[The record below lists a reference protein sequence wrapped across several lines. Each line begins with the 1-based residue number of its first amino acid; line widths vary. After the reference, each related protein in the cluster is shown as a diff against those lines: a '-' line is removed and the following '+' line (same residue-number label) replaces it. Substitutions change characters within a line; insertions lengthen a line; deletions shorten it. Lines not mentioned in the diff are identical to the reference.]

1 MMRNAVFVVAWLLW
15 AVPAQADTFER
26 DAATSA
32 TVAASVAEV
41 TGLAISPLMVFS
53 ALGASAW
60 IRHQGPASEL
70 PWHAQP
76 WAWGPVAALLVLIFF
91 KEALLGRFVLL
102 KKPFDFAE
110 LLIDKAGALVLA
122 PWVVTRA
129 LDALQGR
136 TTEAVLEASRWVLP
150 VAQASTG
157 ETTAGA
163 WVGWLGLL
171 VAAVVAIALFAV
183 VWMASHAFNVLLLL
197 SPFGVVDNAIRAAR
211 TGLLFLLGVLTAVDP
226 ILGAALA
233 LLLAVPAAFIAG
245 WSFRLL
251 VFGTVFSIEFLFG
264 VRDERLRA
272 PIVAFAS
279 SLPGR
284 PARTLGY
291 VARDGDELVFDYR
304 PLLFLP
310 RRRVVLP
317 AETEVATGFISPALV
332 TSDAQGQGRVLLR
345 FPPRYR
351 GLHEELA
358 GALGG
363 LPVGEPAMLVNVR
376 SWVRSA
382 LAA

>member
-1 MMRNAVFVVAWLLW
+1 MGKAMSVVALVLLLS
-15 AVPAQADTFER
+15 VPARADSFQR

-32 TVAASVAEV
+32 ALSTALVEV

-53 ALGASAW
+53 ALGVRAW
-60 IRHQGPASEL
+60 VSHDGPVSDL

-76 WAWGPVAALLVLIFF
+76 WAWGPVAGLLVLIFF

-110 LLIDKAGALVLA
+110 LLVDKAGALVLA

-129 LDALQGR
+129 IDALRGPA
-136 TTEAVLEASRWVLP
+136 TEAVIEASRWVLP
-150 VAQASTG
+150 VAHASTG

-163 WVGWLGLL
+163 LVGWLGLAL
-171 VAAVVAIALFAV
+171 AAVVGVVLFFV

-197 SPFGVVDNAIRAAR
+197 SPFGLVDNALRVARNALLVVLGGLAA
-211 TGLLFLLGVLTAVDP
+211 FDP
-226 ILGAALA
+226 KLGAALA

-245 WSFRLL
+245 WSFRLM

-264 VRDERLRA
+264 VRDQKLTG
-272 PIVAFAS
+272 PIAAFAS

-291 VARDGDELVFDYR
+291 VSREGDQLVFDYR

-310 RRRVVLP
+310 MRRVVLP
-317 AETEVATGFISPALV
+317 QAVEVATGFISPALV
-332 TSDAQGQGRVLLR
+332 SSDAEGASRVLLR

-351 GLHEELA
+351 GLHEALSR
-358 GALGG
+358 ALGG

-376 SWVRSA
+376 HWMRSA